1 MRLMILT
8 IRSIKLALISTFTL
22 EYSTVVFGVVRLYF
36 VRSAFIALLLS
47 GRSALPNPSCPK
59 GTNALLPLRTVKLY
73 RLYVNMFEI
82 YQNNPYLSHY
92 KKVKVNTMNTSLEGL
107 VMAK

>member
-1 MRLMILT
+1 M
-8 IRSIKLALISTFTL
+8 

-73 RLYVNMFEI
+73 KIDNEYGFEYIQVNP
-82 YQNNPYLSHY
+82 NLVTSNT
-92 KKVKVNTMNTSLEGL
+92 VKVNTKNTLLEGL